1 MKKNEIA
8 TYAPEE
14 DDGELA
20 YSAIMEALGE
30 RDEIEAELLEK
41 FAAPGLRTIL
51 NIRASLV
58 EFDDAEFFRSVFAV
72 VADFIGAMTEAVVSN
87 GNEAFARN
95 ALLVIGSILAHKL
108 GHDAIPEKEEI
119 LNILRRFYN

>member
-1 MKKNEIA
+1 MKKSEIA

-20 YSAIMEALGE
+20 YSAVIEALGD

-41 FAAPGLRTIL
+41 FAAPALRAVLEIRSGL
-51 NIRASLV
+51 N

-72 VADFIGAMTEAVVSN
+72 VADFIGAMTEAVVSS
-87 GNEAFARN
+87 GNAAFARN

-119 LNILRRFYN
+119 LGILRRFYN

>member
-1 MKKNEIA
+1 MKKSEIT

-20 YSAIMEALGE
+20 FSAVIEALGD

-41 FAAPGLRTIL
+41 FAAPSLKTIL
-51 NIRASLV
+51 EIRSSLE
-58 EFDDAEFFRSVFAV
+58 EFDDAEFFRAVFAV

-95 ALLVIGSILAHKL
+95 ALLVICSILAHKL
-108 GHDAIPEKEEI
+108 GHDAIPEKDEI